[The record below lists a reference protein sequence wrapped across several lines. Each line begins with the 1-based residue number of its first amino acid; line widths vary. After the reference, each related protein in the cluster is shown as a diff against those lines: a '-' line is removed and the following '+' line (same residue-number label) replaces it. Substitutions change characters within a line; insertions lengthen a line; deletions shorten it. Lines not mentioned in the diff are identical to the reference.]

1 MNLDNGGFYNNN
13 KYNSNSV
20 LVGFEICMDEWCT
33 IEELYAAY
41 KDCRR
46 HKTTSYSCANFE
58 RNELVN
64 LYTLWEELN
73 NGTYQIGQS
82 DAFCVT
88 RPKIREIFAAT
99 FRDRIVHH
107 FVIMK
112 TLPLFEEYFIT
123 DTYNCRKGKGTD
135 YGVRRCLEFSQ
146 LYPDGWV
153 AKCDI
158 HGFFMSINREKVSQS
173 LEKFL
178 CERYKGKHL
187 DRLLWLTK
195 MIVLNA
201 PEYNCRKKGNV
212 KLWRLLPRSKS
223 LFTNRKGYG
232 FAIGNLT
239 SQIYANFALCPLDLR
254 MVSLPNIRYGRYV
267 DDFYIYGRTLEDVT
281 TSIQVARDELNNL
294 SLSLHPKKVYIQPVF
309 HGVTFI
315 GTHIKQ
321 GRIYSSQRTVG
332 NATNLVRFF
341 NSFKGKEQHIES
353 FTQRFNSYSGY
364 LSHRLTYAIR
374 WNLWNLLSE
383 EVKQFV
389 YMENM
394 RVLKVKEKYKA
405 NVKLIKKLHDK
416 KKICKRR
423 VGSDSTSLYERRE
436 SALLPTR

>member
-1 MNLDNGGFYNNN
+1 M
-13 KYNSNSV
+13 K
-20 LVGFEICMDEWCT
+20 EWCS
-33 IEELYAAY
+33 IEELYVAY
-41 KDCRR
+41 KDCRK
-46 HKTTSYSCANFE
+46 HKTSSYSCANFE
-58 RNELVN
+58 RKELSN
-64 LYTLWEELN
+64 LQKLCDDLN
-73 NGTYQIGQS
+73 NHTYEIGRS

-88 RPKIREIFAAT
+88 RPKVREVFAAQ

-112 TLPLFEEYFIT
+112 TIHLFEAHFIQ

-135 YGVRRCLEFSQ
+135 YGVQRCLEFSREFA
-146 LYPDGWV
+146 DGWV

-158 HGFFMSINREKVSQS
+158 QGFFMSIERVRVAND
-173 LEKFL
+173 LEVFL
-178 CERYKGKHL
+178 RERYEGADIEH
-187 DRLLWLTK
+187 LLWLVRL
-195 MIVLNA
+195 IVLNA
-201 PEYNCRKKGNV
+201 PEYNCRKKGNI

-254 MVSLPNIRYGRYV
+254 MAALPNIRYGRYV
-267 DDFYIYGRTLEDVT
+267 DDFYIYGCTLEDVT
-281 TSIQVARDELNNL
+281 TAIQVARDELNKL
-294 SLSLHPKKVYIQPVF
+294 SLRLHPKKVYIQPVF

-353 FTQRFNSYSGY
+353 FAQRFNSYSGY